1 MLIGSWFFTN
11 TMEYVSSRYRV
22 GASFVGAVLS
32 PILTSFPELVVFLVA
47 LLLYGNVSGED
58 VAVGTVIG
66 EPFVVSTIIYPIIFV
81 IAIIGFY
88 LHYRSDMVLEVDRVL
103 VAPFIVVVAFF
114 PTVLL
119 PAFMNSPQVRLV
131 IAVFLL
137 VIYLL
142 YIYVMRVR
150 QGLAIEDYEGLYML
164 RIIRTSRLREQLLL
178 ATQLAISVALL
189 FVGSRV
195 MVEGIIDL
203 SRSLMLNVM
212 GLSIIIVPTATVL
225 PESITAAIW
234 TLRGRDTMAIAA
246 LIGEKVLYSTVY
258 PAIALIVT
266 RWSLDIEALISVIV
280 VEAVSSIMLYHV
292 VKGRLTWDVAVIG
305 LLGYIIYMLILMR
318 GI

>member
-1 MLIGSWFFTN
+1 
-11 TMEYVSSRYRV
+11 
-22 GASFVGAVLS
+22 
-32 PILTSFPELVVFLVA
+32 
-47 LLLYGNVSGED
+47 
-58 VAVGTVIG
+58 
-66 EPFVVSTIIYPIIFV
+66 
-81 IAIIGFY
+81 
-88 LHYRSDMVLEVDRVL
+88 
-103 VAPFIVVVAFF
+103 
-114 PTVLL
+114 
-119 PAFMNSPQVRLV
+119 MNSPQVRLV

-234 TLRGRDTMAIAA
+234 TLRGRDTM
-246 LIGEKVLYSTVY
+246 
-258 PAIALIVT
+258 
-266 RWSLDIEALISVIV
+266 
-280 VEAVSSIMLYHV
+280 
-292 VKGRLTWDVAVIG
+292 
-305 LLGYIIYMLILMR
+305 LLPR
-318 GI
+318 

>member
-1 MLIGSWFFTN
+1 M
-11 TMEYVSSRYRV
+11 
-22 GASFVGAVLS
+22 
-32 PILTSFPELVVFLVA
+32 
-47 LLLYGNVSGED
+47 
-58 VAVGTVIG
+58 
-66 EPFVVSTIIYPIIFV
+66 VSTIIYPIIFV

-119 PAFMNSPQVRLV
+119 PAFMNSPPQVRLV
-131 IAVFLL
+131 IAVLLL

-164 RIIRTSRLREQLLL
+164 RIIRTSRPGEQLLL
-178 ATQLAISVALL
+178 TTQLAISIALL

-225 PESITAAIW
+225 PETITAAIW
-234 TLRGRDTMAIAA
+234 TLRGARYNGYCRINWREGS
-246 LIGEKVLYSTVY
+246 LLNRVPSH
-258 PAIALIVT
+258 
-266 RWSLDIEALISVIV
+266 SLDR
-280 VEAVSSIMLYHV
+280 H
-292 VKGRLTWDVAVIG
+292 
-305 LLGYIIYMLILMR
+305 
-318 GI
+318 